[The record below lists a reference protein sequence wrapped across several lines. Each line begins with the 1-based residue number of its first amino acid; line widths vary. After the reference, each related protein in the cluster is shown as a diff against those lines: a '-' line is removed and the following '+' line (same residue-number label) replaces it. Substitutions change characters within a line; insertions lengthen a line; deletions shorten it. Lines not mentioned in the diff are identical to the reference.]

1 MNRSALILGCGRQ
14 ARVVVDLVR
23 ENGYTDLRLFD
34 PEELHIGTKILGV
47 RVVGTLHEFLDI
59 AADGDA
65 FLAFSSNA
73 ERAFFFRLLTRRD
86 LNLPALIH
94 PSAIVSSEAVVKRG
108 VHLCQGAHVAAG
120 ASVGEDSILGTGALV
135 DYDAVVG
142 EHCFMG
148 PSTTLGQGASMR
160 DFSRV
165 ENNATVTENWRIGR
179 NAVIGAGAVVKS
191 DVEDGVVVG
200 GGSAQSVHRNE
211 PLDLKRY
218 ERRFADVIAG
228 NSRKE
233 ADGEQR
239 NGYAN
244 GKDREP
250 LSAATIP
257 DNENLGNAMRKISRF
272 AQPFIFVVGAQGR
285 MVGLLTDGDIRR
297 WLVGGGSL
305 GDSVTDVMKRDF
317 FSLPYGSRPKEIY
330 RHFSSRYRVIPLLD
344 EIGRLVDYAYHQPG
358 HYHIP
363 SAQPDLTGNELRY
376 VTECMI
382 TNWISSQGEFIG
394 RFESMVAA
402 FCGSRHA
409 LAVSNGTVAL
419 HLTLAAMGIGP
430 GDEVIVPAFTF
441 AATAA
446 AVCHTGARPVFVD
459 VEEDTWCIDPK
470 GVESR
475 ITPRTRAI
483 IPVHLYGQSARME
496 PILRISTK
504 YDLKI
509 VEDAAEAMGAE
520 HKGHRVG
527 SLGNAGCFSFFANK
541 IVTTGEGG
549 MIVTDDSALWK
560 KCRMLRDHGMDPE
573 RRYWHVTVGY
583 NYRMTNLQAA
593 IGVAQMEQVDKFLKR
608 RDEIGRLY
616 REELGRVP
624 GLRFRPESTYG
635 RRVRWLTSLMVD
647 KEVFGMSRDDLIS
660 ELKTR
665 GIDLRAVFQP
675 LPNMPPYRDGY
686 NYPVSSRLGITGLSL
701 PSSPSL
707 KDEDV
712 ERICKE
718 INSLSSGFRPLRK
731 QGTSRKMG
739 IDSKRHVSVL
749 LHRIS
754 EDQGM
759 ADSISE
765 LGSA

>member
-1 MNRSALILGCGRQ
+1 
-14 ARVVVDLVR
+14 VVVDLVR
-23 ENGYTDLRLFD
+23 ENGYTDLQLFD
-34 PEELHIGTKILGV
+34 PEGLHIGTKILGV
-47 RVVGTLHEFLDI
+47 RVVGTLQEFLSI
-59 AADGDA
+59 VADGDA

-73 ERAFFFRLLTRRD
+73 ERAFFYRLLTRRD

-94 PSAIVSSEAVVKRG
+94 PSAVVSSEAVVKRG

-120 ASVGEDSILGTGALV
+120 ASVGENSILSTGALV

-142 EHCFMG
+142 DHCFMG
-148 PSTTLGQGASMR
+148 PSAALGQGASLR

-200 GGSAQSVHRNE
+200 GGSAQPINRNE

-218 ERRFADVIAG
+218 ERRFAEVIGG
-228 NSRKE
+228 NS
-233 ADGEQR
+233 GEQANGALG

-244 GKDREP
+244 GKDRES
-250 LSAATIP
+250 LTAATIP
-257 DNENLGNAMRKISRF
+257 DFENLGNAMKKISRLG
-272 AQPFIFVVGAQGR
+272 QPFVFVVGAQRR

-305 GDSVTDVMKRDF
+305 GDSVKEVMKRDF
-317 FSLPYGSRPKEIY
+317 FSLPYGSPPEEIY

-376 VTECMI
+376 VTECML

-394 RFESMVAA
+394 RFESMVAE

-409 LAVSNGTVAL
+409 LAVSNGTAAL
-419 HLTLAAMGIGP
+419 HLTLAALGIGP

-446 AVCHTGARPVFVD
+446 SVCHAGARPVFVD
-459 VEEDTWCIDPK
+459 VEEDTWCMDPK
-470 GVESR
+470 AVEGR

-496 PILRISTK
+496 PILRLARK

-509 VEDAAEAMGAE
+509 VEDAAEAMGADY
-520 HKGHRVG
+520 KGHKVG
-527 SLGNAGCFSFFANK
+527 TLGDAGSFSFFANK

-549 MIVTDDSALWK
+549 MIVTDDSELWE
-560 KCRMLRDHGMDPE
+560 KCRMLRDHGMNAE
-573 RRYWHVTVGY
+573 RRYWHETVGY

-593 IGVAQMEQVDKFLKR
+593 IGVAQMEQVDKFLQR

-624 GLRFRPESTYG
+624 GLRFRPESTCG
-635 RRVRWLTSLMVD
+635 RRVRWLVSLRVD
-647 KEVFGMSRDDLIS
+647 EEVFGMSRDDLIK
-660 ELKTR
+660 ELKAC

-675 LPNMPPYRDGY
+675 LPDMPPYRDSWH
-686 NYPVSSRLGITGLSL
+686 YPVSSRLARTGFSL
-701 PSSPSL
+701 PTSPSL
-707 KDEDV
+707 KDEQV
-712 ERICKE
+712 VRICEE
-718 INSLSSGFRPLRK
+718 ISVLSSGLSTVRRPDPDRK
-731 QGTSRKMG
+731 RG
-739 IDSKRHVSVL
+739 IASKGQLSL
-749 LHRIS
+749 SLHRIS
-754 EDQGM
+754 ENPSL
-759 ADSISE
+759 ADSVST
-765 LGSA
+765 LGTI